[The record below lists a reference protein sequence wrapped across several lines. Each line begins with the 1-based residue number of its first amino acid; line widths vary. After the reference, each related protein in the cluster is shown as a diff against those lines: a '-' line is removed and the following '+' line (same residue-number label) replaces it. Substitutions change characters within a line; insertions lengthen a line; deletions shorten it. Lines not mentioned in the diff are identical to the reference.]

1 MQTLDDLLMP
11 EIEARLAETRKEI
24 EGELAEW
31 NALPEDVR
39 RAQWEISESRWEALD
54 KAFQEAELGDFDG
67 EFNYC
72 HNKLLDALDEN
83 FISKEL

>member
-31 NALPEDVR
+31 GALPEDVK
-39 RAQWEISESRWEALD
+39 RAQREISESRWEGLE
-54 KAFQEAELGDFDG
+54 KAIQERELGSGNEED
-67 EFNYC
+67 
-72 HNKLLDALDEN
+72 DE
-83 FISKEL
+83 ED